1 MCDRILYKGGPKG
14 SQKTHRIE
22 LFSQVAGCKI
32 HIQKS
37 VAFLYNNGNHTKKD
51 IRKIILFRTASN
63 NKYLEISPTQEEK
76 DLYNESFK
84 HWRKKLKKSPLD
96 EKISPAHGSVGLM
109 L

>member
-1 MCDRILYKGGPKG
+1 MAIIL
-14 SQKTHRIE
+14 E
-22 LFSQVAGCKI
+22 
-32 HIQKS
+32 
-37 VAFLYNNGNHTKKD
+37 KD